1 MIFCDKN
8 VTISGSLSLPKEFF
22 SFSQMSDFVPAFLT
36 EICDK
41 GNCLNL
47 SHDIQEICLQLV
59 SPQKI
64 FSFYTALHQ
73 SSFVYFH

>member
-1 MIFCDKN
+1 
-8 VTISGSLSLPKEFF
+8 
-22 SFSQMSDFVPAFLT
+22 MSDSVPAFLT

-41 GNCLNL
+41 GHYLNL
-47 SHDIQEICLQLV
+47 SHDLQEICLQLV
-59 SPQKI
+59 LQQKI